1 MKATNVAKDVY
12 WVGANVHTE
21 DLFEGIWPLPYGVA
35 LNSYIVKGEKTAIVE
50 LVREWGGAS
59 HILMENLNSINISPD
74 DIDYVILNHLE
85 PDHTGLAYLSKN
97 FAPKAKFI
105 ATEKGAKLLE
115 AFYEMKDNVIGVKTG
130 DEIDLGKGKKFI
142 FTEIPNVHWP
152 ETMATYEPD
161 SKVLFT
167 GDAFGAFGVHEGS
180 IFDDETP
187 EVHKQYWEGETLR
200 YYSNIIS
207 MFSSNV
213 LKAIDD
219 LKHIDI
225 KVIAPSHGLVWR
237 GNPQA
242 VINKYVR
249 YANYNKDFGEPEI
262 CVIWGSM
269 YGNTEVMLNS
279 VLKGIS
285 SEGVPVHT
293 HRVPN
298 EDPSFI
304 LSDAYKSAGLV
315 IGCPTYEYSMFP
327 PMKYIMELL
336 KKKFVKFKKALYFG
350 SYGWSGGA
358 QKEFDKLSENM
369 NWDIYESITFN
380 GHPTPEECDKGE
392 EIATKL
398 ANDVKK
404 IPSKIKNEDY

>member
-1 MKATNVAKDVY
+1 MKAINIAKDVY

-21 DLFEGIWPLPYGVA
+21 DLFEGIWPIPYGVA
-35 LNSYIVKGEKTAIVE
+35 LNSYVVKGKKNAVVE

-59 HILMENLNSINISPD
+59 HILIENLNSINISPV

-85 PDHTGLAYLSKN
+85 PDHTGLAYLSKTI
-97 FAPKAKFI
+97 APKAKFV
-105 ATEKGAKLLE
+105 TTQKGAKLLK
-115 AFYEMKDNVIGVKTG
+115 AFYGMTNNIMEVKTG
-130 DEIDLGKGKKFI
+130 DELDLGNGKKFI
-142 FTEIPNVHWP
+142 FKEIPNVHWP
-152 ETMATYEPD
+152 ETMATYETE
-161 SKVLFT
+161 SKVLFS
-167 GDAFGAFGVHEGS
+167 GDAFGAFGVHRGS

-187 EVHKQYWEGETLR
+187 NIHKQYWEEETLR

-207 MFSSNV
+207 MFSSSV

-219 LKHIDI
+219 LKNLDI

-237 GNPQA
+237 GNPQTI
-242 VINKYVR
+242 INKYIR
-249 YANYNKDFGEPEI
+249 YSNYNKEFGEPEI
-262 CVIWGSM
+262 CVVWGSM

-285 SEGVPVHT
+285 SAGIPVNV

-304 LSDAYKSAGLV
+304 LSDAYKSAGLI
-315 IGCPTYEYSMFP
+315 IGCPTYEYGMFP
-327 PMKYIMELL
+327 PMKYLMELL
-336 KKKFVKFKKALYFG
+336 KKKFIKYKKVLYFG

-380 GHPTPEECDKGE
+380 GHPTPEECEKGE
-392 EIATKL
+392 QIAAKL
-398 ANDVKK
+398 AEDVKN
-404 IPSKIKNEDY
+404 IPPKIKNEEF